1 MRIENVFA
9 VELQDIRWFRK
20 VLIHIY
26 LGVLLGVSVPAS
38 AQEGFLFQD
47 PHASFLWQAELASFG
62 EGAYQSSVD
71 ALLEAYEA
79 QAGEPLKPGETG
91 KVALKVYSASGGGLS
106 TPKALVKALAVAL
119 EQRGFERENITIVDN
134 YTRGLRAAGYIA
146 PLSVGSYRFEGMPVA
161 ALEEGLFEDPIW
173 FYDNALPPR
182 RPRSFSSSPVLEEE
196 RSDILTEEERRSYLP
211 TLLFLDVD
219 FWINLPVI
227 TDHPG
232 MTLNGALVNA
242 TLHAVSNNERF
253 LRSRATGPVAVAEIG
268 AIPELREKWK
278 LNILSLEGYQYIGG
292 PKYNAHYV
300 RSEPLL
306 FLSTNAT
313 ALDALGLKRINS
325 ARKEMGFDA
334 VDMTHPMFEYAEAL
348 GLGFAD
354 DGRIEV
360 IEVSPLNTRKARN

>member
-1 MRIENVFA
+1 MFV

-20 VLIHIY
+20 LLIHTY
-26 LGVLLGVSVPAS
+26 LGVLLGCSVPAF

-47 PHASFLWQAELASFG
+47 PHAAFVWQAEL
-62 EGAYQSSVD
+62 GAFEELDYQQSVN
-71 ALLEAYEA
+71 ALLNAYEK

-91 KVALKVYSASGGGLS
+91 KVALKVYTASGAGLS
-106 TPKALVKALAVAL
+106 TPQSLVKALAVAL
-119 EQRGFERENITIVDN
+119 EQRGFARENILIVDN

-146 PLSVGSYRFEGMPVA
+146 PLSVGSHSFEGMPVA
-161 ALEEGLFEDPIW
+161 MLEDGQYENPIW

-196 RSDILTEEERRSYLP
+196 RSNILSEEERRSYLP
-211 TLLFLDVD
+211 TPMFLDAD
-219 FWINLPVI
+219 FWINLPVV
-227 TDHPG
+227 TDHPV
-232 MTLNGALVNA
+232 MTLNGTLVNA

-253 LRSRATGPVAVAEIG
+253 LKSRATGPVAVAEIG

-278 LNILSLEGYQYIGG
+278 FSILSLEGYQYIGG
-292 PKYNAHYV
+292 PTYNAHYV

-306 FLSTNAT
+306 FLSTNPT
-313 ALDALGLKRINS
+313 ALDAMALDRING

-354 DGRIEV
+354 ESRIEMIAV
-360 IEVSPLNTRKARN
+360 KP